1 MDYTQDYR
9 WRDIS
14 FHLWHSSS
22 LCHFLSLSPHNIP
35 SFSAL
40 LSHTSTALTL
50 YFTPSLDSTCH
61 LSLFL
66 SPPTLPNYLV
76 PLSHT
81 LCPFPWSD
89 SFLLPFSP
97 LHLCLPV
104 FQRHSLLST
113 CVFLSFNVTPF
124 LLSSLALSDVPRPT
138 RTIPVS
144 LQVSSMIII
153 GTTLV
158 NQEPWLSAVIYLR
171 EEDWSSFESHA
182 INYTRNH
189 IHI

>member
-66 SPPTLPNYLV
+66 SPPTLPNYLSV

-81 LCPFPWSD
+81 RCLCAPSLGATPFC
-89 SFLLPFSP
+89 SP
-97 LHLCLPV
+97 
-104 FQRHSLLST
+104 SLLST
-113 CVFLSFNVTPF
+113 CVFLSFSVTPF
-124 LLSSLALSDVPRPT
+124 SPL
-138 RTIPVS
+138 
-144 LQVSSMIII
+144 VSSC
-153 GTTLV
+153 
-158 NQEPWLSAVIYLR
+158 LSTSHP
-171 EEDWSSFESHA
+171 SSSPPSPSLTFLAPLGPFQFHFKSPA
-182 INYTRNH
+182 
-189 IHI
+189 